1 MRLSDRINKMQSS
14 PIRRLVPY
22 ANKAR
27 KAGKNVI
34 PLNIG
39 QPDIKTPDG
48 FFKALD
54 EFKQSVLAYGV
65 SEGDHNLINIIREYY
80 KGYDIDFDEDEVII
94 TNGGSEALLFSI
106 MAICDPGDNIL
117 VAEPFYTNYN
127 SFAAINN
134 VSVRAITTRAE
145 DGFHFPKRE
154 EIEKRID
161 ENSRAFL
168 LNNPGNPTGV
178 VYTPEEVRMMVDIAI
193 SHDMFIIADEVYREF
208 IYGDEEYLS
217 FGNCENGKNNVVIVD
232 SVSKRYSACGARI
245 GCLASKNKDFMKAV
259 LKLCQARLCVPTLE
273 QLGATAL
280 YKTPV
285 SYFKEVNVEYK
296 KRRDVTMDKLS
307 KIDGIVCLEP
317 KGAFYIASKLPVD
330 DAEKFIIW
338 MLEEFDCEGDTLMMT
353 PLEGFYA
360 TKGLGKNEVR
370 IAYVLETPK
379 LERAMTVLEKALQ
392 AYPGYTLR
400 G

>member
-161 ENSRAFL
+161 EKSRAFL

-178 VYTPEEVRMMVDIAI
+178 VYTPEEVRMMVDIAV

>member
-392 AYPGYTLR
+392 TYPGYTLR

>member
-317 KGAFYIASKLPVD
+317 KGAFYIAAKLPVD